1 MFGSVVHHVYDS
13 IDSDVKSPTY
23 FLMPSTY
30 IHITQEYSN
39 EQLGGSL
46 GHSEISHL
54 LDHMYQVFLK
64 FMLFGNR
71 IRSRVPII
79 LHLHVRVFIWS
90 NWTLGAL
97 LITRMMGELLIA
109 THAQPLQ
116 NSSCSHCSLFPA
128 LRQDYSFYVSHCWS
142 RLKTLGSR
150 TQVRPDGWNSATAY
164 IYHEL
169 SFHQLALHTL
179 QVPVFTNHARESQF
193 TKQGDVAYLRI
204 WQIDH

>member
-1 MFGSVVHHVYDS
+1 MSTTRSTRTSNHRLTFSCHRLTSTLLRS
-13 IDSDVKSPTY
+13 IPMNSWVDLLAIRKFHTY
-23 FLMPSTY
+23 WTTCIRCF
-30 IHITQEYSN
+30 SN
-39 EQLGGSL
+39 LCYLERPW
-46 GHSEISHL
+46 
-54 LDHMYQVFLK
+54 
-64 FMLFGNR
+64 NR